1 MIRQVKDADASSICR
16 IYNEYVLHTLIT
28 FEESAVPAEE
38 MAGRIIDITRH
49 YPWLVYEEHEEL
61 LGYAYA
67 GRWKERSGY
76 RTSVELGFYVDA
88 GHLGRGLGTQLL
100 GALLERLRAS
110 PVHTVISGIAQP
122 NPASVAL
129 CERFGFEKVA
139 HFKEVGFK
147 LNSWVDVGYWQ
158 LVL

>member
-1 MIRQVKDADASSICR
+1 MIRQVKDGDASSICS
-16 IYNEYVLHTLIT
+16 IYNEYVLHTRIT
-28 FEESAVPAEE
+28 FEESAVPADE
-38 MAGRIIDITRH
+38 MVGRIIDITRH
-49 YPWLVYEEHEEL
+49 YPWLVYEEHQRI

-76 RTSVELGFYVDA
+76 RRSVELAFYVDT
-88 GHLGRGLGTQLL
+88 GHRGRGLGTQLL

-110 PVHTVISGIAQP
+110 PVHTAISGIALP

-129 CERFGFEKVA
+129 CERFGFVRVA
-139 HFKEVGFK
+139 HFKQVGFK
-147 LNSWVDVGYWQ
+147 LNAWVDVGYWQ